1 MFRRGFLFRLFLE
14 NQWSHQSWK
23 GQMTTARLLGTDYW
37 CSEKT
42 SPQQILHCM
51 EIWVCRGLVSR
62 QLHFIFGVKSNPMSP
77 KRRLRNRGKGNLIF
91 DMQSINQLYGWSAEG
106 SNKWRRKAS
115 LNLKVSK
122 QLIRRTVFSSIK
134 TPNFLQWR
142 EIWLLFWGFVPRV
155 PGQSEKCKGT
165 QQRNLLVEGAWKKS
179 KKN

>member
-1 MFRRGFLFRLFLE
+1 
-14 NQWSHQSWK
+14 
-23 GQMTTARLLGTDYW
+23 
-37 CSEKT
+37 
-42 SPQQILHCM
+42 M

-155 PGQSEKCKGT
+155 PGARTKWEMQRNTARKSVRWFFANNYKEAE
-165 QQRNLLVEGAWKKS
+165 QRNLLPYGKQMQRKS
-179 KKN
+179 ERKYVRWLSTNTKNTSQKSS